1 VKKVAAT
8 GKQMA
13 GAKNGKIDVREQR
26 AENAP
31 LKPATQTGKRQ
42 AGIKEQKRKV
52 RI

>member
-13 GAKNGKIDVREQR
+13 DAKSRKIDVREQR
-26 AENAP
+26 AENSP
-31 LKPATQTGKRQ
+31 PKQTTQAGKRQ

-52 RI
+52 TI